1 MNRLRLRATA
11 LCAALLLGGAAVGAV
26 AMLMFYDAALLAQ
39 SRRPAEQ
46 VHIERVLWGLDH
58 ILKLSAVQKERLT
71 GVMRQ
76 HSPELRAFLASIEP
90 RAQSLRQAYQEDIRR
105 ELTVEQQAKFDEL
118 FSGEEARR
126 RASLQEGP

>member
-11 LCAALLLGGAAVGAV
+11 LCAALLLGGTLVGAV
-26 AMLMFYDAALLAQ
+26 AMRLFYDAALLAQ

-58 ILKLSAVQKERLT
+58 TLKLSAAQEERLI

-76 HSPELRAFLASIEP
+76 HSPDLRAFLVSIEP
-90 RAQSLRQAYQEDIRR
+90 RAQSLREAYQRDLRR

-118 FSGEEARR
+118 VKREETRHR
-126 RASLQEGP
+126 TSLQEVP